1 MEHHQLQG
9 ILPVWTVNLDTP
21 YVKSRPDYQSTKD
34 MLAQQVPPTY
44 FHPKSN
50 ELAAAFGDAVVGVLF
65 GKGPPKQL
73 LDEAAAKMDRI
84 LKD

>member
-1 MEHHQLQG
+1 M
-9 ILPVWTVNLDTP
+9 
-21 YVKSRPDYQSTKD
+21 TKYL
-34 MLAQQVPPTY
+34 MAALAFSAAAVALSPALAQTVPPTY

-50 ELAAAFGDAVVGVLF
+50 ELATAFGEAVVGVLF
-65 GKGPPKQL
+65 GKGQPKPL